1 MVEVHKDVS
10 FKHPFWFECLR
21 VFVQVLVVAG
31 FWVWVLGPGSG
42 SGFGSWVWVWVLGSF
57 QPTARSFFNFSGSGG
72 NFQVPH
78 GFFKNKNRKLLR
90 SMI

>member
-31 FWVWVLGPGSG
+31 FWVWVLGLGLGLGLGPG
-42 SGFGSWVWVWVLGSF
+42 SGFGSWVLSNPLQEVFLIFRG
-57 QPTARSFFNFSGSGG
+57 QAEI
-72 NFQVPH
+72 
-78 GFFKNKNRKLLR
+78 FKSLTVFLKTKTESYCGR
-90 SMI
+90 

>member
-31 FWVWVLGPGSG
+31 FWVWVLGLGLGLGPG
-42 SGFGSWVWVWVLGSF
+42 SGFGSWVLSNPLQEVFLIFRGQAEIFKSLTV
-57 QPTARSFFNFSGSGG
+57 
-72 NFQVPH
+72 
-78 GFFKNKNRKLLR
+78 FFKNKNRKLLR